1 MQSIVILE
9 KTQGETLAKI
19 LTADFPFLP
28 LAPIAMAAG
37 EVARSWV

>member
-1 MQSIVILE
+1 MSKAKII
-9 KTQGETLAKI
+9 AKI

-28 LAPIAMAAG
+28 LGPIAMAAG